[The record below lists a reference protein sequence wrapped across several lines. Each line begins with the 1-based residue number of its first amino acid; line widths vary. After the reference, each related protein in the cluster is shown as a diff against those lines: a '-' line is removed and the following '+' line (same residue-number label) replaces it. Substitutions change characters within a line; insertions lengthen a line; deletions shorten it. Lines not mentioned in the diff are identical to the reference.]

1 MMPFGMPYRCLGYLP
16 KWIAAFLAVACL
28 SCASAQEPPIEAELS
43 KSLAGD
49 RLEIGST
56 FALQVLAPWE
66 QAQCRLA
73 SGALLHATV
82 QEVTRANRHTQGI
95 TFMVQAPCGERKP
108 LEPVVTSL
116 LAAPRIQE
124 ETEEFPGF
132 GTFGVNQPRV
142 SSATLNPLDVAKPAP
157 FAVRHTT
164 NTDQLP
170 KTVTLGEVWHLS
182 HIKLVLPSGN
192 STESAITTEKPSLGL
207 PAKTIFILQIAPQ
220 PNQPLHALPAVA
232 NHSARGG
239 VRSPDPLIGP
249 FIGPC
254 RVGQCTLDPAPLS
267 TRPFGFH
274 RTGDAEDLS
283 RFGMRLE
290 SDREGLHLQQST
302 TVHFL
307 SNAEVLVT
315 FPTHELLRHSGDER
329 PTDNPQQVRAVLFNI
344 ETRSVDRME
353 DWIIDDHNAYVWSFG
368 RNLLVHRDRFLR
380 IYGPGLQELASL
392 PLDLPLAS
400 LRASPDGQHLLV
412 GELREL
418 HSRED
423 HRMLVDTLARGPE
436 EEVRWSLLD
445 QNLKPLSTLGISSN
459 FVPTPILLDDGM
471 IELRRGA
478 GPEWFLV
485 AKAWDSNSDRLL
497 GSLRSACFPVLDNAS
512 PDLLAATTCDI
523 SGKAM
528 HTNLTHKNGSPV
540 IDQTSTR
547 QDLPPS
553 VAGSSASARVALLL
567 TRAEETW
574 DQGRL
579 FRFSMI
585 KTQRIE
591 VFGSEDGSLLA
602 SIPLPA
608 DEHSSNAFAL
618 SPNGSML
625 ALVAGHHLT
634 FYELR

>member
-1 MMPFGMPYRCLGYLP
+1 MPYCSLGYLP
-16 KWIAAFLAVACL
+16 KWIAAFLTAACL
-28 SCASAQEPPIEAELS
+28 ACAGAQEAPIEAELS
-43 KSLAGD
+43 KPLAGD
-49 RLEIGST
+49 RLKTGST
-56 FALQVLAPWE
+56 FALRVLAPWE
-66 QAQCRLA
+66 QGECRLA
-73 SGALLHATV
+73 SGVLLHATV
-82 QEVTRANRHTQGI
+82 QAVTQSKGHTQGI
-95 TFMVQAPCGERKP
+95 TFMVQAPCGERQP

-116 LAAPRIQE
+116 LAAPRMEE

-132 GTFGVNQPRV
+132 ATVGGVNQPRV

-164 NTDQLP
+164 TKTGQLP

-192 STESAITTEKPSLGL
+192 STESAITTEKSSLGL
-207 PAKTIFILQIAPQ
+207 PAKTIFILEIARKG
-220 PNQPLHALPAVA
+220 NQPLRALPAVA
-232 NHSARGG
+232 NYSVREGS
-239 VRSPDPLIGP
+239 RSPDP

-254 RVGQCTLDPAPLS
+254 RAGQCTLDPAPLN
-267 TRPFGFH
+267 RPAFGFH
-274 RTGDAEDLS
+274 RAGEAEDLS
-283 RFGMRLE
+283 QFGMKPE
-290 SDREGLHLQQST
+290 GDREELQLEQST
-302 TVHFL
+302 TVHFV
-307 SNAEVLVT
+307 SNTEVLVT

-353 DWIIDDHNAYVWSFG
+353 HWIIDDHNAYVWPFG
-368 RNLLVHRDRFLR
+368 SNLLVHQGRFLR

-400 LRASPDGQHLLV
+400 LRGSPDGEHLLV
-412 GELREL
+412 GELHEL
-418 HSRED
+418 HSSED
-423 HRMLVDTLARGPE
+423 HLMLVDTLAHGPE
-436 EEVRWSLLD
+436 EEVQWSLLD
-445 QNLKPLSTLGISSN
+445 RNLKRIKRLGTSSN
-459 FVPTPILLDDGM
+459 FVPTPILLDDSM
-471 IELRRGA
+471 IELRKGG

-485 AKAWDSNSDRLL
+485 GKAWDSNSDRQL
-497 GSLRSACFPVLDNAS
+497 GSLRSACFPVLDNVS
-512 PDLLAATTCDI
+512 PDLVAATTCDT

-528 HTNLTHKNGSPV
+528 HTFLTRKNGSPV

-547 QDLPPS
+547 QDLPAY
-553 VAGSSASARVALLL
+553 VAGSSASARVALML
-567 TRAEETW
+567 TRAEENW

-608 DEHSSNAFAL
+608 AEHSSNAFAL

-634 FYELR
+634 LFELHP

>member
-1 MMPFGMPYRCLGYLP
+1 MMPFGMPYCSLGYLP
-16 KWIAAFLAVACL
+16 KWIAAFMTVACL
-28 SCASAQEPPIEAELS
+28 SCASAQEAPIEAELS
-43 KSLAGD
+43 KTLAGD

-66 QAQCRLA
+66 QAECRLA

-82 QEVTRANRHTQGI
+82 QAVTRTNRHTQGI
-95 TFMVQAPCGERKP
+95 TFVVQAPCGERKP
-108 LEPVVTSL
+108 LEPVVTNL

-142 SSATLNPLDVAKPAP
+142 SSATLNPLDVAKPAS

-192 STESAITTEKPSLGL
+192 STESAITTEKSSLGL
-207 PAKTIFILQIAPQ
+207 PAKTIFILQIARQ
-220 PNQPLHALPAVA
+220 GIQPLPALPAVA
-232 NHSARGG
+232 NHSVREGL
-239 VRSPDPLIGP
+239 RSPDP
-249 FIGPC
+249 FIGRC
-254 RVGQCTLDPAPLS
+254 RAGQCTLDPAPLS
-267 TRPFGFH
+267 TPPFGFH
-274 RTGDAEDLS
+274 RAGDAEDLS
-283 RFGMRLE
+283 RFGMRPE
-290 SDREGLHLQQST
+290 SDREVLQLQQST
-302 TVHFL
+302 TVHFV

-315 FPTHELLRHSGDER
+315 FPTHELLTHSGDER

-353 DWIIDDHNAYVWSFG
+353 NWIIDDHNVYVWSFG
-368 RNLLVHRDRFLR
+368 RSLLVHKGRFLR
-380 IYGPGLQELASL
+380 MYGPGLQELASL

-400 LRASPDGQHLLV
+400 LRASPDGEHLLV
-412 GELREL
+412 GELHEL
-418 HSRED
+418 HSSED
-423 HRMLVDTLARGPE
+423 HLMLVDTLARGPQ

-445 QNLKPLSTLGISSN
+445 QNLKRIRTLGTSSN
-459 FVPTPILLDDGM
+459 FVPTPILLNDSM
-471 IELRRGA
+471 IELRKGM
-478 GPEWFLV
+478 GSEWFLV
-485 AKAWDSNSDRLL
+485 GKAWDSNSDRLL
-497 GSLRSACFPVLDNAS
+497 GSLRSACFPVLDNVS
-512 PDLLAATTCDI
+512 PDLLAATTCDT
-523 SGKAM
+523 SGKTM
-528 HTNLTHKNGSPV
+528 HTILTRKNGSPV

-547 QDLPPS
+547 QDLPAS
-553 VAGSSASARVALLL
+553 VAGSSASARVALML
-567 TRAEETW
+567 TRAAENW

-608 DEHSSNAFAL
+608 AEHSSNAFAL

-634 FYELR
+634 LYELQP